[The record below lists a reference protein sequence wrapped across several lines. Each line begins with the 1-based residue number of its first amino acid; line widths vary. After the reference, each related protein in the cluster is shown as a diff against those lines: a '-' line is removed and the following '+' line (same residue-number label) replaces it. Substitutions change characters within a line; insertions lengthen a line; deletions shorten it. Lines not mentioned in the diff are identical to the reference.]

1 MKTVLG
7 NEKQPLGV
15 IHDMRGQVYSDN
27 PTNEG
32 SGQKSGYPDKIS
44 PAQNTRCPLAASKL
58 MGRRR

>member
-32 SGQKSGYPDKIS
+32 SGQKVDTPIKLAPRKILGA
-44 PAQNTRCPLAASKL
+44 PWQ
-58 MGRRR
+58 RRN